1 MIAAL
6 RFPHTSVHMLR
17 SLRRAVV
24 AALALTA
31 AGALPAAAQTITVA
45 YDPGSG
51 PGTGFGQARFTITA
65 GSSALFVNTL
75 TFTAQPGGATFT
87 PGSGGVA
94 LFTAQDALGPFG
106 GFATVA
112 PGGGSLFVDFVTQIG
127 GPFTLDAN
135 GTGFVTLDVN
145 ADAGPLAFTFAG
157 TTSAGAIS
165 GTVGSMSAV
174 PEPATVVLLATGLGA
189 VGLVARR
196 RRA

>member
-1 MIAAL
+1 
-6 RFPHTSVHMLR
+6 MLR

-87 PGSGGVA
+87 GGGGMTTFV
-94 LFTAQDALGPFG
+94 AQDAIGPFG

-112 PGGGSLFVDFVTQIG
+112 AGGGSLFIDFVAQVG
-127 GPFTLDAN
+127 GPFSLDAN

-145 ADAGPLAFTFAG
+145 EDAGPLAFTFAG
-157 TTSAGAIS
+157 TTTTGTIS
-165 GTVGSMSAV
+165 GTVGSVSAV

-189 VGLVARR
+189 VALVARR